1 LASLDFEILK
11 LPDCLPRNA
20 RKISRRIRRRDRSK
34 SRLWG
39 HRRPRTRHRVVRSFM
54 YRVAA
59 RPGDVDA
66 GLPVV
71 VWSQPR

>member
-1 LASLDFEILK
+1 MRGRSPVGSAAATEANRGCGGTAVPELAI
-11 LPDCLPRNA
+11 A
-20 RKISRRIRRRDRSK
+20 
-34 SRLWG
+34 
-39 HRRPRTRHRVVRSFM
+39 VVRSFM